1 MKGRFNDLNHNKVAI
16 LGVKGEGSSLDNLL
30 LKLIN
35 CNPKYIFLSFS
46 KLSFNEKILKSL
58 EKVNCP
64 IIALIPFNYK
74 FKNQREAINDMKF
87 ISCLNKIGV
96 AYILNSL
103 NGCNFI
109 LTDKLFYKGSSSLYY
124 GDLNRNML
132 YEILNNRDLNYE
144 LWREE
149 IFSLLREEILKYRNF
164 DNMCLIYSSLRKV
177 KENLD
182 ISLNN
187 FSKKKEEV
195 YFILE
200 NLGLVEDFLIKG
212 TDTYIDFDRKFFD
225 LIRENKRILNKI
237 GIFKKD
243 IMTMTLDDFYEEERL
258 DLLNLK
264 GFKKELK
271 AFLEELDFLIE
282 ERIELFKKL
291 EFLNRVSLSKNN
303 INDDLVYT
311 FKEEVLGD

>member
-1 MKGRFNDLNHNKVAI
+1 MKGRFDDLNHNKVAV
-16 LGVKGEGSSLDNLL
+16 LGVKGEGNSLDEIL
-30 LKLIN
+30 LKVIK

-46 KLSFNEKILKSL
+46 KLSFNEKILKTL
-58 EKVNCP
+58 EKINCP

-87 ISCLNKIGV
+87 ISYLNKIGV

-149 IFSLLREEILKYRNF
+149 VFSLLRKEILKYRDF
-164 DNMCLIYSSLRKV
+164 DNMRLIYSSLRKS
-177 KENLD
+177 KEDLEFY
-182 ISLNN
+182 LNN
-187 FSKKKEEV
+187 FSKKKKEV

-200 NLGLVEDFLIKG
+200 NLLLVEDFLIKW
-212 TDTYIDFDRKFFD
+212 TDIYIDFDRKFFD

-237 GIFKKD
+237 EIFKRD
-243 IMTMTLDDFYEEERL
+243 IMTMALDDFYEEERL
-258 DLLNLK
+258 DLLDLK

-282 ERIELFKKL
+282 GRIELFKKL
-291 EFLNRVSLSKNN
+291 EFLDRASLSKNN
-303 INDDLVYT
+303 INDDLISV